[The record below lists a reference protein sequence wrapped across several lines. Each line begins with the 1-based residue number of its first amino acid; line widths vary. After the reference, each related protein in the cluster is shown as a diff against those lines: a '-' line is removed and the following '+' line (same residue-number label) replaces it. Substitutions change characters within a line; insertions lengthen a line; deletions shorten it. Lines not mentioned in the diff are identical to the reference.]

1 MDSSKNNRL
10 VKTCGADNELKTLL
24 KNDRNLGWIAIY
36 DKYAAVM
43 YGNILNLTK
52 DKALAEKI
60 FIVAFKSLKEDQRG
74 ISIPCSIPLYLCA
87 YAKQVTQKYLDANVK

>member
-1 MDSSKNNRL
+1 MDNSKNTALANI
-10 VKTCGADNELKTLL
+10 CGADSQLKTLL

-43 YGNILNLTK
+43 YGNILNITK
-52 DKALAEKI
+52 DKALAEKV
-60 FIVAFKSLKEDQRG
+60 FIAAFKSLKEDQRG

-87 YAKQVTQKYLDANVK
+87 YAKRVTQKFLDADAK